1 MKGLIIA
8 VCGMGVMYACGALST
23 LGYSRHMVH
32 ASQKV
37 VSEIRMD
44 LFKHTQKLS
53 KEDSTTNVMPA
64 VIVLLLKSLAA
75 AFIAAAP

>member
-1 MKGLIIA
+1 MLA
-8 VCGMGVMYACGALST
+8 T
-23 LGYSRHMVH
+23 
-32 ASQKV
+32 
-37 VSEIRMD
+37 
-44 LFKHTQKLS
+44 S